1 MLVRRLE
8 EENKVLMGRTAQR
21 FAGASFDVGWIGAFG
36 WLAVSLILLAMH
48 SLLVVSPWNHYILVQ
63 EDGWV
68 ENLTAV
74 AYLLA
79 GALLLA
85 AAWAETRRAPRFVFL
100 AGSVAMAFIAGEEIS
115 WGQRIWDF
123 PTPDFLARND
133 HGEFN
138 VHNLPHPVV
147 TFLQSAFSP
156 FMMLLCLTTV
166 AALFKRKA
174 SLFGISLPSLPL
186 LLALLAIPYV
196 KVPAASFADDADIQF
211 WFALFRR
218 WKIAALLL
226 LAAWALFCKRP
237 ALVLAAAANIT
248 LHLTCFHV
256 HRQHNENWL
265 TGKDWETFELL
276 WGLFFLFYAAEIL
289 HGVRRRAADSVP
301 LSPKSQASEG
311 GKAFPRLPAISWL
324 VLAGCAG
331 LLALAHGNVRME
343 RPELEAAL
351 RAVRFAAPDIRA
363 EFDLHLADGK
373 LTYFKEPCDQADA
386 NAGRFFLHIFAKDEA
401 NLPPRRRRFGF
412 ENLDFP
418 FFAQG
423 ARIRGSCVA
432 VASLPDYPI
441 ASIRTGQFRDE
452 QQFWNARLLMNELN
466 PAAQ

>member
-36 WLAVSLILLAMH
+36 WLAVCLILLAMH
-48 SLLVVSPWNHYILVQ
+48 SLHVVSPWNYHILTQ

-74 AYLLA
+74 AYLLV

-100 AGSVAMAFIAGEEIS
+100 AGGVAMAFIAGEEIS

-123 PTPDFLARND
+123 PTPDFLAHN
-133 HGEFN
+133 HQGEFN
-138 VHNLPHPVV
+138 VHNLSHPAVE
-147 TFLQSAFSP
+147 FLIRAFKL
-156 FMMLLCLTTV
+156 FIMLLCLTTA
-166 AALFKRKA
+166 AALFSRKRG
-174 SLFGISLPSLPL
+174 LFGISLPSLPL
-186 LLALLAIPYV
+186 LLALLAIPSV
-196 KVPAASFADDADIQF
+196 KIRAALLADDVDIQF
-211 WFALFRR
+211 WFALFGH
-218 WKIAALLL
+218 WQIVLLTL

-237 ALVLAAAANIT
+237 ALVLAAAASAT
-248 LHLTCFHV
+248 LYLACLHLARRYSVT
-256 HRQHNENWL
+256 WL
-265 TGKDWETFELL
+265 FRTDQEVVELL
-276 WGLFFLFYAAEIL
+276 QSLFWLCYAGELL
-289 HGVRRRAADSVP
+289 HGTLARDGFGPAVAKVADE
-301 LSPKSQASEG
+301 QTG
-311 GKAFPRLPAISWL
+311 GAFPLLPAISWL
-324 VLAGCAG
+324 TLAGCAG

-351 RAVRFAAPDIRA
+351 RTVRFAVPDARA
-363 EFDLHLADGK
+363 EFNLRLTDGK

-386 NAGRFFLHIFAKDEA
+386 YAGRFFLHIFPEDGAH
-401 NLPPRRRRFGF
+401 LPGHRKQYGF
-412 ENLDFP
+412 DNLDFQ
-418 FFAQG
+418 FFERG
-423 ARIRGSCVA
+423 ALIRGSCVA

-452 QQFWNARLLMNELN
+452 QQLWNARLLMNELN